1 MCLKGESMQRR
12 RMATIAIAVVAALGV
27 TLHAQHPAGRHDQ
40 TAKQNEKAETTTL
53 TGCVAAGTEPGTFT
67 LTNVTREGAAATK
80 GAPAGTSGTVKPMA
94 DSVMLM
100 GSKVDLSKHAGHKV
114 SVTGTPSDHAASG
127 NHATTEKPGDHAKT
141 PATGT
146 AQTMLTVTS
155 LKMVATS
162 CGQ

>member
-1 MCLKGESMQRR
+1 
-12 RMATIAIAVVAALGV
+12 MATIAIAAVAALGV
-27 TLHAQHPAGRHDQ
+27 TLHAQHPAGGHDQ
-40 TAKQNEKAETTTL
+40 TAKQNEKTKTTTL

-67 LTNVTREGAAATK
+67 LTNVTREAGATTK
-80 GAPAGTSGTVKPMA
+80 SAPAGTSGTAKPMA

-100 GSKVDLSKHAGHKV
+100 GNKVDFSKHVGHKV
-114 SVTGTPSDHAASG
+114 SVTGTPSDHG
-127 NHATTEKPGDHAKT
+127 QGRDHAKTEKPGDHAKMPPT
-141 PATGT
+141 DT

>member
-1 MCLKGESMQRR
+1 
-12 RMATIAIAVVAALGV
+12 MAIIAMTAVAALGV
-27 TLHAQHPAGRHDQ
+27 TIHAQHPAGGHDQ
-40 TAKQNEKAETTTL
+40 TAKQNAKQKTTTL

-67 LTNVTREGAAATK
+67 LTNVTREAAATTK
-80 GAPAGTSGTVKPMA
+80 SAPAGTSGTAKPIV

-100 GSKVDLSKHAGHKV
+100 GSKVDLSKHVGHKV

-127 NHATTEKPGDHAKT
+127 DHTKTEKPGDHAKV
-141 PATGT
+141 PPTGT

>member
-1 MCLKGESMQRR
+1 MQRR
-12 RMATIAIAVVAALGV
+12 RMATIAVAVVASLGV
-27 TLHAQHPAGRHDQ
+27 TLHAQHPTGGHDQ
-40 TAKQNEKAETTTL
+40 TAKQNEKAKTTTL

-67 LTNVTREGAAATK
+67 LTNVTREAAAAMK
-80 GAPAGTSGTVKPMA
+80 SAPAGTSGTAKPMA

-100 GSKVDLSKHAGHKV
+100 GTKVDLSKHVGHKV
-114 SVTGTPSDHAASG
+114 SVTGTPSDHAGASDHG
-127 NHATTEKPGDHAKT
+127 KTEKPGDHAKM
-141 PATGT
+141 PQTG